1 MPTGQN
7 RLEEHE
13 PKIKILKILEDKPN
27 SGISA
32 TPKQ

>member
-1 MPTGQN
+1 MPTGQD
-7 RLEEHE
+7 RLAEGD
-13 PKIKILKILEDKPN
+13 PKIQILKRFEDKPN